1 MVSDGYRAI
10 GYDVADGIATITLD
24 RPDHMNAFTVR
35 MCLEMIDALFL
46 IEREVTDP
54 DGLAGEAKALA
65 LELRRQRRETESRPL
80 TEKLKAWAEQQTALP
95 RSALAEALGYLLG
108 NWSGLTAFLGNS
120 LIPLT
125 NNRTERA
132 LRGVVLG
139 RKNHYGSRSV
149 RGTQVAA
156 IMYSLIETCILC
168 GVDPEEY
175 LRSTARAALR
185 EPGVAILPQEF
196 ARGR

>member
-1 MVSDGYRAI
+1 MG
-10 GYDVADGIATITLD
+10 LD
-24 RPDHMNAFTVR
+24 RRRIVAVPQRREPASREPLDVQRHPGAVELQHLR
-35 MCLEMIDALFL
+35 RRPL
-46 IEREVTDP
+46 IERELPDP
-54 DGLAGEAKALA
+54 DGLAGEAKAIA
-65 LELRRQRRETESRPL
+65 LELRRQRRAVESRL
-80 TEKLKAWAEQQTALP
+80 FIEQLKAWAEQQTALP

-108 NWSGLTAFLGNS
+108 NWNGLTAFLADP

-185 EPGVAILPQEF
+185 EPGVAILPQGF
-196 ARGR
+196 ARGL